1 MQVLTVIHYPYTDKH
16 FYCHT
21 FGARKYGT
29 EMEITYN
36 IFTQQF
42 VSTQINKIV
51 PSRHLNPKL
60 HQEALWTSSAKC
72 AKCQVVF

>member
-1 MQVLTVIHYPYTDKH
+1 VIHYPYTDNH
-16 FYCHT
+16 FNCHT

-42 VSTQINKIV
+42 VSTQSNKLF
-51 PSRHLNPKL
+51 HLLIWIPNHIKKHYGHPV
-60 HQEALWTSSAKC
+60 QSVRSAKWYTNL
-72 AKCQVVF
+72 